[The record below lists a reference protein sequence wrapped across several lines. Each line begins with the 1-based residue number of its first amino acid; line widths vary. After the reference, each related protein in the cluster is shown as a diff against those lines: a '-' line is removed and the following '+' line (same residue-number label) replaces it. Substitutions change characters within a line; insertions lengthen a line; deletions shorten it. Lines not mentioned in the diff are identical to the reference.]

1 MLETDLDI
9 ALSQG
14 KTIDARE
21 FAEQLILRG
30 QPFRLAFM
38 DGKRNTNIP
47 DCVVLSIA
55 DAYDV
60 PRIEVMLPTLHP
72 ADPIPTV
79 SVQVVPL
86 TKGASLSIAGFGF
99 HAKDAATTGRAALFP
114 IVGCPTLAN
123 VMSWA
128 AASYYR
134 VSLRVHDTDDA
145 VDYRVN
151 VQHHTL
157 CIPAGNYALYNRVSL
172 LVVPVVPQRDGIL
185 IHVFL
190 KSASYDESL

>member
-1 MLETDLDI
+1 
-9 ALSQG
+9 
-14 KTIDARE
+14 
-21 FAEQLILRG
+21 
-30 QPFRLAFM
+30 
-38 DGKRNTNIP
+38 
-47 DCVVLSIA
+47 
-55 DAYDV
+55 
-60 PRIEVMLPTLHP
+60 
-72 ADPIPTV
+72 
-79 SVQVVPL
+79 
-86 TKGASLSIAGFGF
+86 
-99 HAKDAATTGRAALFP
+99 
-114 IVGCPTLAN
+114 
-123 VMSWA
+123 MSWA